1 MTVLEGRVLAG
12 RYRLEERIGAGGMG
26 QVWRALDTVLDRPV
40 AVKLLAH
47 AGTEDP
53 TTTERFA
60 REARATAAL
69 NHPNV
74 VTVHDSGIED
84 DLAFI
89 VMELLP
95 GPSLADELARGPLAV
110 DLVEQVARDVLAGLG
125 AAHALG
131 LVHRD
136 IKPGNVVRAADG
148 GWRVVDF
155 GISRLGDTSDG
166 GPDGPLT
173 ATHVVIG
180 TADYLAPEQA
190 LGRPVD
196 GRADLY
202 ALGCVLWTLLAGHVP
217 LSGATPVA
225 TMLRHAHETVPRIST
240 ERPETPKELADLVGR
255 LTATDPSHRPATAEA
270 ALALLDGAPAASVTD
285 GATTTALPTV
295 GGTEA
300 LSTAGEA
307 AAAMPTASATEVLPA
322 AGATQRLPV
331 TPPPPPLPHA
341 PMPTA
346 GPVRPPSEHSAP
358 EADRRWG
365 RWLAAVLVVL
375 VAALLLKV
383 MLGAE
388 GQEAASPPP
397 GTASAS
403 SPAQSPSQPPAEPTT
418 STPVPSTGPGAAA
431 VAAAVD
437 AVGQGVAQAERLKAL
452 DKAAAKGLDGALRE
466 VSKAVRAAQPVD
478 AVSAVGT
485 LRTTWNDAVAAGQVE
500 PAAQALLGPLLDRLD
515 EVVTAWAG

>member
-148 GWRVVDF
+148 RWRVVDF
-155 GISRLGDTSDG
+155 GISRLGDSSDG

-202 ALGCVLWTLLAGHVP
+202 ARGCVLWTLLAGHVP
-217 LSGATPVA
+217 LSGGHRWRRCSGTPTRPSRGSA
-225 TMLRHAHETVPRIST
+225 PSVPRPPRSSRT
-240 ERPETPKELADLVGR
+240 SSVASRPR
-255 LTATDPSHRPATAEA
+255 
-270 ALALLDGAPAASVTD
+270 
-285 GATTTALPTV
+285 
-295 GGTEA
+295 
-300 LSTAGEA
+300 
-307 AAAMPTASATEVLPA
+307 
-322 AGATQRLPV
+322 
-331 TPPPPPLPHA
+331 TPPIALRRPRPRSRCSTGRRPPP
-341 PMPTA
+341 
-346 GPVRPPSEHSAP
+346 
-358 EADRRWG
+358 
-365 RWLAAVLVVL
+365 
-375 VAALLLKV
+375 
-383 MLGAE
+383 
-388 GQEAASPPP
+388 
-397 GTASAS
+397 
-403 SPAQSPSQPPAEPTT
+403 
-418 STPVPSTGPGAAA
+418 
-431 VAAAVD
+431 
-437 AVGQGVAQAERLKAL
+437 
-452 DKAAAKGLDGALRE
+452 
-466 VSKAVRAAQPVD
+466 
-478 AVSAVGT
+478 
-485 LRTTWNDAVAAGQVE
+485 
-500 PAAQALLGPLLDRLD
+500 
-515 EVVTAWAG
+515 